1 MPLAAGER
9 LGPYEILQPLGAGGM
24 GEVYCARDT
33 RLDRTV
39 AIKILSSQLASNQ
52 QAVER
57 FRREARAASALNHPH
72 ICTVF
77 DVGADPPYLAM
88 ELLEGETLQQR
99 LARGAFDLPAAVDI
113 SLALADA
120 LDAAHSKGIVHR
132 DIKPANIFLTP
143 WGPEDSR
150 FRPGE
155 VDARCW
161 RPGGTRRDPARRC
174 PSDQCRRHAG
184 HDCLHVAGTAAR
196 PQRRSPN
203 RCSR

>member
-1 MPLAAGER
+1 MSLAAGDR

-72 ICTVF
+72 ICKVF

-99 LARGAFDLPAAVDI
+99 LARGALDLAAAVDI

-120 LDAAHSKGIVHR
+120 LD
-132 DIKPANIFLTP
+132 
-143 WGPEDSR
+143 
-150 FRPGE
+150 
-155 VDARCW
+155 
-161 RPGGTRRDPARRC
+161 
-174 PSDQCRRHAG
+174 
-184 HDCLHVAGTAAR
+184 
-196 PQRRSPN
+196 
-203 RCSR
+203 